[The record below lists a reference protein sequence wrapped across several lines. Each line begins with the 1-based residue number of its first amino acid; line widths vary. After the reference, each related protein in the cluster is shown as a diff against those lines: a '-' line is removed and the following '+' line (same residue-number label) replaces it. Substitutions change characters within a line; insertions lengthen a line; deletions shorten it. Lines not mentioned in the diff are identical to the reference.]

1 MPTSTKTIS
10 AEISLQYLI
19 WIHVFPYISK
29 RGNSIR
35 RRASASG
42 RGPLPRTPSPPTTSH
57 ARPQLYSPES
67 WQYQVAENL
76 LRASRTSHGSSST
89 DTYGTS
95 SATPKQTDRL
105 DTRTSTPI
113 SQKNAEGSSTQTP
126 ASTVTP
132 ATPVTP
138 TDPQGGTIQEHV
150 AIRIQED
157 ENKSRG
163 GSVPR
168 RKSKRLSRSLSHG
181 SWPGWASLYYSK
193 FDNATDTPITSQGS
207 SSGDKSKDTK
217 TAKDKSNADADT
229 ASATSI
235 TQPIQGSSTQKI
247 SFSSSQ
253 PPPSSSVSL
262 TQRSSRDVQP
272 PIPVQQKRPSPSSS
286 VDDEPTRA
294 WSPYVRDP
302 IVVCPTGSILFLF
315 GFLFPPL
322 WWIGSFYPRRP
333 RTSAHE
339 RWKMYNRLMSVVSSF
354 IIAGILGIAIWYLV
368 HKSKNSV

>member
-1 MPTSTKTIS
+1 M
-10 AEISLQYLI
+10 Q
-19 WIHVFPYISK
+19 
-29 RGNSIR
+29 

-42 RGPLPRTPSPPTTSH
+42 RGPLPRTPNPPATSH
-57 ARPQLYSPES
+57 VRPQLYSPES

-76 LRASRTSHGSSST
+76 LRASRTSYGSSST
-89 DTYGTS
+89 DTYGAS
-95 SATPKQTDRL
+95 SATPKHAARL

-113 SQKNAEGSSTQTP
+113 SQKNAEESSTQTP

-138 TDPQGGTIQEHV
+138 TDPHGGTIQEHV

-168 RKSKRLSRSLSHG
+168 QKSKRLSRSLSHG
-181 SWPGWASLYYSK
+181 SWPGWTSLYYSK
-193 FDNATDTPITSQGS
+193 FDNAKDTPTTSQGS
-207 SSGDKSKDTK
+207 SSGDKNKDTK
-217 TAKDKSNADADT
+217 TTKDKSNADADT
-229 ASATSI
+229 TST

-247 SFSSSQ
+247 SSADPQ
-253 PPPSSSVSL
+253 PLSPSVSL

-272 PIPVQQKRPSPSSS
+272 PLPVQPKRPSPSSS
-286 VDDEPTRA
+286 IDVEPTRG

-302 IVVCPTGSILFLF
+302 VVLCPIGSILFLF

-339 RWKMYNRLMSVVSSF
+339 RWQMYNRLMSVISSF
-354 IIAGILGIAIWYLV
+354 IIAGVLGIAIWYLT
-368 HKSKNSV
+368 HKPKNDV